1 MGNQLVGTPL
11 DQMLVYCVHHKC
23 SEKIDIGTVAKLL
36 ELDPTSVNT
45 VYHYHIPTTAQQRAM
60 VSTPLEFA
68 ILLKRMDLVELL
80 LQKGADI
87 FATPSFNSPSVIFEY
102 FEFGTTRVLS
112 WFLDDYLSLKDI
124 PAFVKRV
131 LEADILQESV
141 VELFKVGVK
150 RHPAHAVLTCGNQDI
165 IEKFLAQ
172 YPREDLLNVEDPSG
186 KTALQVATEQNNL
199 ASVKVLLNL

>member
-1 MGNQLVGTPL
+1 M
-11 DQMLVYCVHHKC
+11 
-23 SEKIDIGTVAKLL
+23 
-36 ELDPTSVNT
+36 
-45 VYHYHIPTTAQQRAM
+45 
-60 VSTPLEFA
+60 
-68 ILLKRMDLVELL
+68 
-80 LQKGADI
+80 
-87 FATPSFNSPSVIFEY
+87 
-102 FEFGTTRVLS
+102 
-112 WFLDDYLSLKDI
+112 
-124 PAFVKRV
+124 
-131 LEADILQESV
+131 LEADILQESM